1 MTSSSRRAAARALLL
16 LLLLL
21 LLLSL
26 LGVVAAS
33 PPTLLDVDG
42 DGSPM
47 QMPMPDETVRAVL
60 LTSEAEIGDPKQLD
74 ALAMSF
80 RATHDPREHALVLAS
95 TAKTPVAQKSWRAWA
110 ERRGAVVWFF
120 APEARTEIVVARFYA
135 YLAYV
140 RALRASRPSVNRV
153 AMMDAT
159 DVIFNAPF
167 MRAIP
172 LDAIALVEEPATLKI
187 GACEWH
193 ERWIRGCAAY
203 GERVFA
209 RVANE
214 SRVCAGTIAGGI
226 AATETFL
233 TAFTNELTRTK
244 YCNDQGVLNV
254 MTHTGGFR
262 RARGYGGGTTQTTWT
277 HEDGLVM
284 SLNTGSRA
292 DASRLPDAAV
302 VHFGDSPE
310 PWKRAYIENAL
321 RRIEK
326 EGGTFGGGGGGGGGG
341 GRVGGGKRATPS
353 LGDDVAVERGDGS
366 GAGRKTA
373 PTNAEVEAEMVWLR
387 GVKPF
392 RYEEEAAASAAEA
405 DADDETTTET
415 PPPVD
420 GGARSTG
427 YFLVA
432 LGTQFV
438 NEAARFV
445 RALRASDSSSPRYP
459 VAVLILPSDVARV
472 DDVNAKEAL
481 FDDVVTYDEAKHA
494 ADGLRQLARTNHERY
509 NILPRLRLW
518 EYVPY
523 DEYLVVDA
531 DVLCSAPMGDVWAYH
546 RAKKQPVGA
555 SGLETDCAWH
565 FGHVCEISRE
575 KMPGMRPGAQLPHVH
590 AGAVYVDASID
601 PAGFDAF
608 KTHAMDAFKRYDE
621 FGFKSLH
628 RDGGKVLEICLSYAF
643 WKGGYAPLDFYDAP
657 VINFN
662 VRANEK
668 LPSSAQR
675 IGGRPDGRSTSGKTY
690 PLTHYFV
697 KAGFEKDYQSHYEA
711 LVTGK
716 KDIMRTRVSA

>member
-1 MTSSSRRAAARALLL
+1 MPSAAPAVSRVTSLTRGARASSLSMDPP
-16 LLLLL
+16 
-21 LLLSL
+21 LSL
-26 LGVVAAS
+26 
-33 PPTLLDVDG
+33 
-42 DGSPM
+42 
-47 QMPMPDETVRAVL
+47 
-60 LTSEAEIGDPKQLD
+60 
-74 ALAMSF
+74 SF
-80 RATHDPREHALVLAS
+80 
-95 TAKTPVAQKSWRAWA
+95 
-110 ERRGAVVWFF
+110 
-120 APEARTEIVVARFYA
+120 
-135 YLAYV
+135 
-140 RALRASRPSVNRV
+140 
-153 AMMDAT
+153 
-159 DVIFNAPF
+159 
-167 MRAIP
+167 
-172 LDAIALVEEPATLKI
+172 
-187 GACEWH
+187 
-193 ERWIRGCAAY
+193 
-203 GERVFA
+203 
-209 RVANE
+209 
-214 SRVCAGTIAGGI
+214 
-226 AATETFL
+226 
-233 TAFTNELTRTK
+233 
-244 YCNDQGVLNV
+244 
-254 MTHTGGFR
+254 
-262 RARGYGGGTTQTTWT
+262 
-277 HEDGLVM
+277 
-284 SLNTGSRA
+284 
-292 DASRLPDAAV
+292 
-302 VHFGDSPE
+302 
-310 PWKRAYIENAL
+310 
-321 RRIEK
+321 
-326 EGGTFGGGGGGGGGG
+326 
-341 GRVGGGKRATPS
+341 
-353 LGDDVAVERGDGS
+353 
-366 GAGRKTA
+366 
-373 PTNAEVEAEMVWLR
+373 
-387 GVKPF
+387 
-392 RYEEEAAASAAEA
+392 
-405 DADDETTTET
+405 
-415 PPPVD
+415 
-420 GGARSTG
+420 
-427 YFLVA
+427 
-432 LGTQFV
+432 
-438 NEAARFV
+438 
-445 RALRASDSSSPRYP
+445 ASDSSSPRYP

-697 KAGFEKDYQSHYEA
+697 KVGFEKDYQSHYEA